1 MAPPIGLVALYTVVA
16 AFVVRWDMERCGE
29 SPRPLGEELYGMY
42 MQIFFQPTE
51 PLPEAP
57 FARVVFWVTPI
68 VGAFLLAEG
77 VMKIGATLLDPEAR
91 RQLWVRVMSDRMMDH
106 VVVCGLGHVGF
117 RVVEALRRLG
127 EPVVAIERKEE
138 TFVESVRAM
147 GIPVII
153 GDVRRDELLLQA
165 GIERARAVVCAT
177 NDDLANLEVAID
189 AKRMNPD
196 IRVVMRM
203 FDQRTASKV
212 GSALELDQTFST
224 SALAGPL
231 IAFQAT
237 QDGVL
242 GIYPM
247 ADGAVR
253 VTVEVR
259 VGKRARERS
268 VADLEE
274 GFDLR
279 VLRLKRGVEGAAFE
293 RADATDRIGPSDTVV
308 LDANPE
314 ELTALRSALA

>member
-1 MAPPIGLVALYTVVA
+1 MAPPIALVALYTVVA
-16 AFVVRWDMERCGE
+16 ALVVRWDMARVGE
-29 SPRPLGEELYGMY
+29 APRELGDELYGMY

-57 FARVVFWVTPI
+57 IARFMFWVTPI
-68 VGAFLLAEG
+68 VGALLLAEG

-91 RQLWVRVMSDRMMDH
+91 RELWVRVMSERMMDH

-117 RVVEALRRLG
+117 RVVESLRRLG

-138 TFVESVRAM
+138 AFVDNVRAM

-153 GDVRRDELLLQA
+153 GDVRRDEMLLQA

-242 GIYPM
+242 GIYPL
-247 ADGAVR
+247 ADGKVR
-253 VTVEVR
+253 VTVEVV
-259 VGKRARERS
+259 VGKRSRERT

-279 VLRLKRGVEGAAFE
+279 VLRLKRGEGDAAFE
-293 RADATDRIGPSDTVV
+293 RARAADRIGASDTLV